1 MRGLRKSVRKRIR
14 WGFIIIAV
22 QLFLLCLCRVTVKQA
37 TAKKYESVLA
47 EKEQLLMAAERM
59 VCITTKAVRAGERF
73 TEDNVER
80 RYALSEQEAGT
91 LAVNAIGTVARV
103 DLPSGVILN
112 TSVCST
118 EEYDVSE
125 RKCTFQGIVFSDCFE
140 VYDVVDVRIRYGNGE
155 NYCVLKN
162 KRLLPAGREDG
173 CCFVLN
179 ETEQLMMS
187 GAGFDAEMYEG
198 AELYLVG
205 HLYEWEEGEV
215 LSSFVP
221 SEQVL
226 MQLLE
231 LDTDNKV
238 FIEKRLEFR
247 KALEGRLVEHRKRRK
262 DGVV

>member
-1 MRGLRKSVRKRIR
+1 MRGLRRSVRKRIR

-22 QLFLLCLCRVTVKQA
+22 QLLLLCLCRVTVKQA
-37 TAKKYESVLA
+37 TAKKYESLLA
-47 EKEQLLMAAERM
+47 EKEQLLMTAGRM
-59 VCITTKAVRAGERF
+59 VCITTKTVRAGERF

-80 RYALSEQEAGT
+80 RYALSEQEADT
-91 LAVNAIGTVARV
+91 LAVDVIGTVARV

-125 RKCTFQGIVFSDCFE
+125 RKCTFQGIAFSDCFE

-155 NYCVLKN
+155 NYCVLKK
-162 KRLLPAGREDG
+162 KRLLPAGREG
-173 CCFVLN
+173 SCCFVLN

-187 GAGFDAEMYEG
+187 GAGFDTELYEG

-231 LDTDNKV
+231 LDMDNKV

-247 KALEGRLVEHRKRRK
+247 KALEGRLAEHRKRRK